1 MIRTSLT
8 QWTQSAGH
16 DLKGVI
22 ELSFPVNLVCTL
34 TGATS
39 GQLAAWRKGPS
50 PLLAPEVAGKPRALY
65 SFRDVVALR
74 TVASLRKEI
83 PLQRIRRAF
92 QSLQDM
98 DLTDHPSRYTLTT
111 DGTSVFL
118 VEGEAV
124 TDLVKSPRQQILVS
138 LEDVFK
144 PFINWKGEKVVDFL
158 NPRPHLEVRETR
170 MGGWPTIRGTRVA
183 YGTIANLV
191 KGGEVSAEYVSEYF
205 PTVSPMD
212 VADAVDFD
220 RQVESVGRRA

>member
-1 MIRTSLT
+1 M
-8 QWTQSAGH
+8 
-16 DLKGVI
+16 
-22 ELSFPVNLVCTL
+22 SFPVNLVCTL

-65 SFRDVVALR
+65 SLCDVVALR

-138 LEDVFK
+138 LE
-144 PFINWKGEKVVDFL
+144 
-158 NPRPHLEVRETR
+158 
-170 MGGWPTIRGTRVA
+170 
-183 YGTIANLV
+183 
-191 KGGEVSAEYVSEYF
+191 
-205 PTVSPMD
+205 
-212 VADAVDFD
+212 
-220 RQVESVGRRA
+220 